1 LHHHWRQLLSL
12 VGKFL
17 SYVATALSVGDGCC
31 NVRRI
36 VAAINAFKERQR
48 QDPIELRVWG
58 LQEFFPNVSV
68 ERMRQAV
75 DCAILRVQRQH
86 PGTRYF

>member
-1 LHHHWRQLLSL
+1 
-12 VGKFL
+12 
-17 SYVATALSVGDGCC
+17 
-31 NVRRI
+31 